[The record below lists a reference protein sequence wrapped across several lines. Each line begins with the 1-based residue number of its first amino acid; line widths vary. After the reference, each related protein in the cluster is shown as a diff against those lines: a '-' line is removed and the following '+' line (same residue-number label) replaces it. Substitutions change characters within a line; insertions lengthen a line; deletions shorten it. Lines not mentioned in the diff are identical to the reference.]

1 MQDIKIKNYKRLILS
16 VFIGASLISIMQVT
30 ILQVLLT
37 CLICFVVLV
46 LLHLKKS
53 ENGQEAKLQSL
64 RPSTI
69 GH

>member
-37 CLICFVVLV
+37 CC
-46 LLHLKKS
+46 K
-53 ENGQEAKLQSL
+53 QQAKTYNFRHFISNTFRQ
-64 RPSTI
+64 
-69 GH
+69 